1 MRDRAFGL
9 TFVDRLILRLVFV
22 CPHRKL
28 PAMRGLLL
36 VITLIAA
43 SLGIGHAQRLG
54 GVRKPGGLAVAFFNH
69 ERLRHP
75 AGQKALRDFE
85 FFFLQIHE
93 IVKRDFP
100 NVELRILAPGE
111 LLQLPDGT
119 NLNVQNMRQEIG
131 YVLSASGRKTRI
143 LTGVQ
148 TDADFACAAAK
159 YFQRRSAA
167 CPK

>member
-1 MRDRAFGL
+1 MRR
-9 TFVDRLILRLVFV
+9 
-22 CPHRKL
+22 
-28 PAMRGLLL
+28 LLL
-36 VITLIAA
+36 VTTLIAA
-43 SLGIGHAQRLG
+43 SVSIGFAQRTRG
-54 GVRKPGGLAVAFFNH
+54 RSRAIAVAFFDH

-75 AGQKALRDFE
+75 AGQEALQDFE
-85 FFFLQIHE
+85 FFFRQIHD

-111 LLQLPDGT
+111 LLHLPDGT
-119 NLNVQNMRQEIG
+119 SLNVQNMRQEIG
-131 YVLSASGRKTRI
+131 YVLSASGRKNRV

-159 YFQRRSAA
+159 FFQRQAQA